1 RPDQSDTIKYYPRFN
16 GGFDG
21 YVDRLFPQGND
32 KVVVGGGF
40 RYYINRRY
48 DQPNKLETRD
58 SVIMDSVEVR
68 HLARLNADGSLDS
81 TFRFD
86 AAANRFRPGGN
97 GNVLTIRHDSG
108 PHEGKFVV
116 YGTFNQFDGV
126 PAGRILRLNADGTV
140 DETFNTGGT
149 GADQAIDKLFYNATT
164 GKYNPAGQFRRFNGQ
179 PANRLA
185 VLNED
190 GTLDESFVAK
200 AFDGGAPDF
209 AKQLS
214 DGKII
219 VSGGFR
225 SYDGVARN
233 GFMVLDE
240 SGDLIPGYNATGIF
254 SGTIEDIMETT
265 AQDGRRALLIYGLF

>member
-1 RPDQSDTIKYYPRFN
+1 
-16 GGFDG
+16 
-21 YVDRLFPQGND
+21 
-32 KVVVGGGF
+32 
-40 RYYINRRY
+40 
-48 DQPNKLETRD
+48 KLETRD

-164 GKYNPAGQFRRFNGQ
+164 GKYILAGQFRRFNGQ

-219 VSGGFR
+219 VSGAFR
-225 SYDGVARN
+225 SYDGFARN
-233 GFMVLDE
+233 GLIV
-240 SGDLIPGYNATGIF
+240 SVASCHLIPVYYFTCML
-254 SGTIEDIMETT
+254 SGTIGYTIESTL
-265 AQDGRRALLIYGLF
+265 QRGRPALPIHRRFCQFCSQFANNFIRAIIDA